1 MRTLKYDIDI
11 YREQYEKIK
20 CMQYD
25 DLNLQLKILENCIT
39 ADLDGY
45 TAILNWVK
53 PDSTI
58 VVLNNNKVTISS
70 NVINITLPRDC
81 TRVEGVVNF
90 EVVLTKDAKQTT
102 TFPLQLEVKKSVF
115 VDQEVSKNVISS
127 IEDLKENV
135 VTAGTWHNTL
145 QSDITTASSKHTT
158 LQTDIST
165 ANTSKSA
172 LNTSKNN
179 ADSSK
184 VALDGSIATAQGL
197 VRTLETTPFTVAAT
211 DWQGIDPD
219 FTYTLEHN
227 LGTKNVIVQI
237 INADT
242 GERMPDDYKV
252 IDNNSILLRNRT
264 KQNLTAIVINYKT
277 YIDTWTAF
285 QQNGGKLLGGKLSF
299 GVDSNKV
306 SMKTLESKELEIKGA
321 THGVVTTSGGI
332 EPSVAQCNLG
342 SSATVFKD
350 VFLSGSSIDINSESG
365 QIKLPNGFMFKWGV
379 AYLSSQ
385 DKCTT
390 TSDGVTL
397 VTRVKEVTFPT
408 TFLNNCFNV
417 IINSQSVNWR
427 ANAIQNQYDK
437 DKFTVEAFQ
446 LHEDI
451 PHTGDLVRI
460 FYMAIGN

>member
-1 MRTLKYDIDI
+1 MRTLKYGIDI
-11 YREQYEKIK
+11 YREQYERIK

-25 DLNLQLKILENCIT
+25 DLSLQLKILENCVN
-39 ADLDGY
+39 ADLTGY
-45 TAILNWVK
+45 AAILNWVK
-53 PDSTI
+53 PDNTI
-58 VVLNNNKVTISS
+58 VVLNNNKITISS
-70 NVINITLPRDC
+70 NMVTIALPRDC
-81 TRVEGVVNF
+81 TRVEGIVDF
-90 EVVLTKDAKQTT
+90 ELVLTKDSKQTT
-102 TFPLQLEVKKSVF
+102 TFPLELEVKKSVF

-211 DWQGIDPD
+211 DWQGIEPD

-252 IDNNSILLRNRT
+252 IDNNNILLRCRN
-264 KQNLTAIVINYKT
+264 KQNLTAIVINYAN
-277 YIDTWTAF
+277 YIDTWTTF
-285 QQNGGKLLGGKLSF
+285 QQNGGNLLGGKLS
-299 GVDSNKV
+299 VSDSNG
-306 SMKTLESKELEIKGA
+306 KTSIKTTSTKMEIAGA
-321 THGVVTTSGGI
+321 SHGMVTTSTGI
-332 EPSVAQCNLG
+332 EPTATNCSLGAANNL
-342 SSATVFKD
+342 FKD
-350 VFLSGSSIDINSESG
+350 IFLSGSSFDTTNGSG
-365 QIKLPNGFMFKWGV
+365 QIKLPNGFIFKWGL
-379 AYLSSQ
+379 AFLSSL
-385 DKCTT
+385 DETT
-390 TSDGVTL
+390 IISGNATL
-397 VTRVKEVTFPT
+397 VTRAKDITFPT
-408 TFLNNCFNV
+408 AFPNNCFNV
-417 IINSQSVNWR
+417 IVNSQLVNWR
-427 ANAIQNQYDK
+427 ANAIQNTMEK
-437 DKFTVEAFQ
+437 SKFTVEAFQ
-446 LHEDI
+446 LHEDV
-451 PHTGDLVRI
+451 PAGNEVRI